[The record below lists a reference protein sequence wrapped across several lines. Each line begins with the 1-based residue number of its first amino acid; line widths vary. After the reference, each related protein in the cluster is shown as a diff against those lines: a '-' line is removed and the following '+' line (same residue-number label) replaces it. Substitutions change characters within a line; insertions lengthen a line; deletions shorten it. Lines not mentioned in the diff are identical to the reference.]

1 MPVCCLKMR
10 VKYGTITVYAK
21 GDGKNFFDGKKAEI
35 RYDSREILA
44 EISGFAVSG
53 TTLTW
58 AENEKAEG

>member
-1 MPVCCLKMR
+1 MR

-44 EISGFAVSG
+44 EI
-53 TTLTW
+53 
-58 AENEKAEG
+58 KAGLP